1 MSPHQVRDTGFL
13 ARREPD
19 DLVRGFLVGF
29 AFDRGDCFATS
40 ALVEG
45 AV

>member
-1 MSPHQVRDTGFL
+1 MSVHQVRDTGFL
-13 ARREPD
+13 ARRELD

-29 AFDRGDCFATS
+29 ASVRGDRFATS
-40 ALVEG
+40 ALVER